1 MLDQTIIKDQPTAA
15 VFASPRQRQIVQLLI
30 AGEMSLGD
38 LASAT
43 DMQLSLLH
51 YHLSHCL
58 RLGLVEIVRE
68 KRRAGRAVKYYRAA
82 AKSFFVPAELIVEMP
97 GTAMNL
103 KLRELLDLALARS
116 LEGLNF
122 RHDGLRP
129 RADLVADPDLQRGT
143 VELWLD
149 VGLTST
155 DAAELASEL
164 QAVADRFRVRADAAS
179 PRYLVHLAAVKL

>member
-1 MLDQTIIKDQPTAA
+1 
-15 VFASPRQRQIVQLLI
+15 
-30 AGEMSLGD
+30 
-38 LASAT
+38 
-43 DMQLSLLH
+43 LLH

-68 KRRAGRAVKYYRAA
+68 QRRAGRAVKYYRAA

-103 KLRELLDLALARS
+103 KLRELLDLTLARS

-122 RHDGLRP
+122 RHDGQRP
-129 RADLVADPDLQRGT
+129 RADLVADPALQRGT

-164 QAVADRFRVRADAAS
+164 QAVADRFRARADAAA
-179 PRYLVHLAAVKL
+179 PRHLVHLAAVKL